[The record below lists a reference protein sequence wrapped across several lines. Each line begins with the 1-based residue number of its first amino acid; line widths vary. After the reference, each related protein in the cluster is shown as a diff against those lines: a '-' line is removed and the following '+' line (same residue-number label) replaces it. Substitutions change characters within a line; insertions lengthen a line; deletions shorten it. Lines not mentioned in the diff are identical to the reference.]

1 MSNPNS
7 PNPSNEE
14 DSNIVKSYDPPVTI
28 KKMYKSLTYPTMM
41 WYLFYSI
48 LFFT

>member
-1 MSNPNS
+1 MSNSNS

-28 KKMYKSLTYPTMM
+28 TKNVQIIDISDDDVVSAL
-41 WYLFYSI
+41 
-48 LFFT
+48 